1 MSSVTLVVYKSCAQ
15 LPTMH
20 AHHRCRVAIA
30 LSLYCRKMLVMLLLQ
45 MRDLHFVRDNRHKR
59 SPVRIIEGLETIAG
73 PSLTALIIESLETVE
88 VLFLFQTWGCHC

>member
-1 MSSVTLVVYKSCAQ
+1 MSGVTLVVYKSCAQ

-45 MRDLHFVRDNRHKR
+45 MRDLHFVRDNRHK
-59 SPVRIIEGLETIAG
+59 PVTRHW
-73 PSLTALIIESLETVE
+73 VF
-88 VLFLFQTWGCHC
+88 VLWWELRRTTGAMQWR